1 MPTIDVNGTPVH
13 YTSEGSGPGLL
24 FVHGTAADGETNWGH
39 VREHFTE
46 RHTVITPDFSGSG
59 KTPLHA
65 DDLSLDE
72 LVEQVISAAGAVTSE
87 PFDIVGFSLGAVV
100 AAAAAAKYPERVRRL
115 IVING
120 WARNDDARQQ
130 LAVDLWRRLS
140 DLDAEAFGAYS
151 ALLIFSPPFLA
162 SFGAEGVKATVAG
175 ITAEAG
181 TLRQIELDHRVDI
194 TDRLSSVTARTLVVG
209 STRDLLIPVEHSR
222 EIHEALKDSEYAELE
237 SGHMVVFEKT
247 PELVQLIV
255 EFLDRD

>member
-13 YTSEGSGPGLL
+13 YTSQGSGPGLL

-39 VREHFTE
+39 LREHFTE
-46 RHTVITPDFSGSG
+46 GRTVITPDYSGSG

-65 DDLSLDE
+65 DELSLDE
-72 LVEQVISAAGAVTSE
+72 LVDQVIGAARAVTDE

-100 AAAAAAKYPERVRRL
+100 AAAAAAKYPELVRRL

-120 WARNDDARQQ
+120 WARNDDPRQQ
-130 LAVDLWRRLS
+130 LAVDLWRRLP
-140 DLDAEAFGAYS
+140 DIDADAFAAYS

-162 SFGAEGVKATVAG
+162 GFGSDGVKATVAG

-194 TDRLSSVTARTLVVG
+194 TELLPAIGARTLVVG
-209 STRDLLIPVEHSR
+209 SSRDLLIPVEHSR
-222 EIHEALKDSEYAELE
+222 EIHQAVKDSEYAELE

-247 PELVQLIV
+247 AELVQLIT

>member
-13 YTSEGSGPGLL
+13 YTAQGSGPGLL
-24 FVHGTAADGETNWGH
+24 FVHGTAADGETNFGH
-39 VREHFTE
+39 IRDHFTA
-46 RHTVITPDFSGSG
+46 RHTVITPDYSGSG
-59 KTPLHA
+59 HTPLHA

-72 LVEQVISAAGAVTSE
+72 LVEQVVATARAVTDE

-100 AAAAAAKYPERVRRL
+100 AAAAAAAHPELVRRL

-120 WARNDDARQQ
+120 WSRNDDPRQQ
-130 LAVDLWRRLS
+130 LAVDLWRRLP
-140 DLDAEAFGAYS
+140 DLDQEAFAAYS
-151 ALLIFSPPFLA
+151 ALLIFSPAFLA
-162 SFGAEGVKATVAG
+162 GFGSEGVKQTVAG
-175 ITAEAG
+175 ITPEVG

-194 TDRLSSVTARTLVVG
+194 SDRLPSITARTLVIG

-222 EIHEALKDSEYAELE
+222 EIHRSVAGSEYAELE

-247 PELVQLIV
+247 DELVQLLT

>member
-13 YTSEGSGPGLL
+13 YTAEGTGPGLL
-24 FVHGTAADGETNWGH
+24 FVHGTAADGESNWGH
-39 VREHFTE
+39 LREHFTG
-46 RHTVITPDFSGSG
+46 RHTVITPDYSGSG

-65 DDLSLDE
+65 DELSLDE
-72 LVEQVISAAGAVTSE
+72 LVDQVIGAARAVTDQ

-100 AAAAAAKYPERVRRL
+100 AAAAAAKYPELVRRL

-120 WARNDDARQQ
+120 WARNDDPRQQ
-130 LAVDLWRRLS
+130 LAVDLWRRLP
-140 DLDAEAFGAYS
+140 DIDQEAFAAYS

-162 SFGAEGVKATVAG
+162 GFGSDGVKNTVAG

-194 TDRLSSVTARTLVVG
+194 TDLLPAIGARTLVVG
-209 STRDLLIPVEHSR
+209 STRDMLIPVEHSR
-222 EIHEALKDSEYAELE
+222 EIHRTVKNSEYAELE

-247 PELVQLIV
+247 AELVQLV
-255 EFLDRD
+255 SEFLDRD